1 MVGHQPP
8 WLTSNIPQ
16 RWGSALPWYAM
27 FSFQASVVHTLE
39 APDQPGSAPMRACK
53 GLVMQRNGVCR
64 FPGIQPCST
73 SPSKNHLVRALTV
86 QLCFSFSGK
95 ERLSAGSREICWDP
109 IFLCYWTSVFVIL
122 SSMLAAVVTG
132 NRDLCICKTSE
143 HNPNNHHMRPCEFLK
158 FTVLICNLEWNVCPR
173 CCFQPTQWLW
183 LELDWCF
190 HSFSLSGWGLLILL
204 SVSMYPQLQFHF
216 SSYL

>member
-1 MVGHQPP
+1 MKRVDGRAPATLADQQHPTAVGQCSAMICHVQFPS
-8 WLTSNIPQ
+8 LS
-16 RWGSALPWYAM
+16 GSYPRSSWPAWQCPHESLQGINDAEEWCQIVA
-27 FSFQASVVHTLE
+27 
-39 APDQPGSAPMRACK
+39 
-53 GLVMQRNGVCR
+53 R

-143 HNPNNHHMRPCEFLK
+143 HNPNNHRMWPCEFLK

-190 HSFSLSGWGLLILL
+190 HSF
-204 SVSMYPQLQFHF
+204 
-216 SSYL
+216 